1 MGEGAVCTSAFAQ
14 RADMLKTGI
23 DAEAGRDSMLTLD
36 DLATVTRMVA
46 IDAETT
52 GFRIPG
58 AAEIAKMPKGMRLP
72 GIIIELGCLELLRDG
87 AGWKTGESWQSRI
100 QPNGPIAKASIAV
113 HGIHPAELKNAPQ
126 FKDVLDAFET
136 FIGQDVLLAHS
147 AVNEIDFLNFEYA
160 RLGRCGFDETI
171 FSGSDFVCTQELSRR
186 FFPGVPGSLDVLCD
200 RLWIDRSDRFQHHGA
215 LLDAIL
221 TAEAFLKMQG
231 GFVQDDTRSISFD
244 GQ

>member
-1 MGEGAVCTSAFAQ
+1 
-14 RADMLKTGI
+14 
-23 DAEAGRDSMLTLD
+23 MLTLD
-36 DLATVTRMVA
+36 DLAEVGRIIA

-52 GFRIPG
+52 GFRTPS
-58 AAEIAKMPKGMRLP
+58 AAEIRKMPKGMRLP
-72 GIIIELGCLELLRDG
+72 GIVIELGCIELHRDG
-87 AGWKTGESWQSRI
+87 DVWKTGATWQRRI

-113 HGIHPAELKNAPQ
+113 HGINPGDLKDAPQ
-126 FKDVLDAFET
+126 FRDILDEFEE

-147 AVNEIDFLNFEYA
+147 AINEMDFLNFEYA

-171 FSGSDFVCTQELSRR
+171 FSHNDFICTQELSRQ

-221 TAEAFLKMQG
+221 TAEAFIKMQG
-231 GFVQDDTRSISFD
+231 GFVREDTRSVSFGED
-244 GQ
+244 

>member
-1 MGEGAVCTSAFAQ
+1 
-14 RADMLKTGI
+14 
-23 DAEAGRDSMLTLD
+23 MLTLD
-36 DLATVTRMVA
+36 DLADVGRMVA

-52 GFRIPG
+52 GFRIPT

-72 GIIIELGCLELLRDG
+72 GIIIELGCVELLRDG
-87 AGWKTGESWQSRI
+87 DGWKTGESWQRRF

-113 HGIHPAELKNAPQ
+113 HGIHPAQLKDAPQ
-126 FKDVLDAFET
+126 FRDVLDEFEA

-147 AVNEIDFLNFEYA
+147 AVNEREFLNFEYA
-160 RLGRCGFDETI
+160 RVGRCGFDEII
-171 FSGSDFVCTQELSRR
+171 FSDQDFVCTQELSRQ

-215 LLDAIL
+215 LLDAVL

-231 GFVQDDTRSISFD
+231 GFVRDDTRSVSF
-244 GQ
+244 GGES